1 MSVPHIPAL
10 DTEAEPGISGGLRKP
25 SLSVVAG
32 VGTGASEWG
41 QTALRPSSLPLCP
54 WELQHTLRS
63 PRSEGSS
70 TLVLRVKDDTQQ
82 GPLLGAW
89 KAGDRWGAEPGACWG
104 RMRHHP
110 GLLFAVP

>member
-89 KAGDRWGAEPGACWG
+89 KARDRWGAEPGACWG